1 MPGEAGDCLVTIWQ
15 GRNAPGLLRP
25 TAPCSPPPCIIGP
38 AFALFRSETPA
49 TPCRH
54 SSSPATCFR
63 RSTYGWRSPR
73 RSGAKR
79 DCSTSRSAN
88 QASRRLRRM
97 CLLRSKLW
105 QAAGPIGDA
114 LVVLLNHF
122 HPSTPLTEEETA
134 AINDRQDL
142 LQRIADV
149 KGKHKRK
156 ALRPSAHHVAAPE
169 LIASPACP
177 AFPPHKPGRESP
189 PPPTPENS
197 ACAGAKRRHPRRLL
211 AYRRRSLLRP

>member
-1 MPGEAGDCLVTIWQ
+1 
-15 GRNAPGLLRP
+15 
-25 TAPCSPPPCIIGP
+25 
-38 AFALFRSETPA
+38 
-49 TPCRH
+49 
-54 SSSPATCFR
+54 
-63 RSTYGWRSPR
+63 
-73 RSGAKR
+73 
-79 DCSTSRSAN
+79 
-88 QASRRLRRM
+88 M

-169 LIASPACP
+169 LIASPASLLSLP
-177 AFPPHKPGRESP
+177 TSQEGKVLPH
-189 PPPTPENS
+189 
-197 ACAGAKRRHPRRLL
+197 
-211 AYRRRSLLRP
+211 RRRRIPRAREQRGGTRDDF